1 MGLSKNDVTPSG
13 GDIIKKVEN
22 SKTSMLFF
30 GGGGGNKADRQ
41 KSGELKWD
49 CVKC

>member
-1 MGLSKNDVTPSG
+1 MGFSKNDVTPSG

-30 GGGGGNKADRQ
+30 LGGGGGVIRLTDKKVGN
-41 KSGELKWD
+41 
-49 CVKC
+49 

>member
-13 GDIIKKVEN
+13 GDIIKKVQN
-22 SKTSMLFF
+22 SKTNMLFF
-30 GGGGGNKADRQ
+30 GGGVNKADRQ
-41 KSGELKWD
+41 KSGELKRD

>member
-22 SKTSMLFF
+22 SKTNMLFF
-30 GGGGGNKADRQ
+30 GWGVVRLTDKNGI
-41 KSGELKWD
+41 
-49 CVKC
+49 V